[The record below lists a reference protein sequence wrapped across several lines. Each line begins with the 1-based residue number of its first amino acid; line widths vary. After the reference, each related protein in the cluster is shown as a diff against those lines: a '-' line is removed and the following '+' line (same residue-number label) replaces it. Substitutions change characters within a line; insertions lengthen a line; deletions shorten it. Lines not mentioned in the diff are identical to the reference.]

1 MVNKKVDF
9 IIVGTGLAG
18 LAISRELNFRAKSF
32 IVFDNSSQI
41 SSYVAGGIFNPV
53 ILKRFTPAWK
63 ANEQMEVAIPFY
75 AELEKELQTEFIYH
89 WDIYRRFYSI
99 EEQNDWFVAAD
110 KPLLAPYLDQ
120 KLVKNSNPS
129 VKTDYGFG
137 RVMHTGN
144 IDTEVML
151 EAYRDQLQKKQLLKS
166 EKFDY
171 DLVKMDGN
179 RIVYKD
185 IQAKHVIFCEGFGV
199 TKNPFFN
206 YFPLHGNKGEY
217 IIIKSPGLKLD
228 FAIKASVFIMP
239 MGSDLYKV
247 GATYNNHDKTPEP
260 TSEAREQL
268 EASLKQVI
276 NVSYEVV
283 DQVAGIRPTSGDRR
297 PVIGKHPEFENMY
310 CFNGFGSRGV
320 LIAPYLAPKLADH
333 ILENSTLEQEI
344 DIARFKKRYFRRN

>member
-32 IVFDNSSQI
+32 IAFDNSSQI

-75 AELEKELQTEFIYH
+75 AELEKELHTEFIYH

-110 KPLLAPYLDQ
+110 KPLLAPFLDQ

-129 VKTDYGFG
+129 VETDYGFG

-151 EAYRDQLQKKQLLKS
+151 EAYRDQLQKKQLLKA

-185 IQAKHVIFCEGFGV
+185 IQAKHIIFCEGFGV

-217 IIIKSPGLKLD
+217 IIIKSPELKLD

-239 MGSDLYKV
+239 MGNDLYKV

-276 NVSYEVV
+276 NVGYEVV
-283 DQVAGIRPTSGDRR
+283 DQVAGIRPASGDRR

-333 ILENSTLEQEI
+333 ILENSTLKQEI
-344 DIARFKKRYFRRN
+344 DIARFKKSYFKRN